1 MGKVPPSHQYL
12 CNQTS
17 LSPTTTQNYYLVPPN
32 GTWWACITGL
42 TPRVA
47 TRVFNNSRDYCIL
60 IQLLPK
66 IIYHDAPGFEDL
78 FDRRVTRYRREPISL
93 TLAVLLGLGVT
104 AGVGTG
110 AAALVTQH
118 QGFLSLQAAINEDL
132 RDLQNSIEALEKSL
146 TSLSEVVLQ
155 NRRGLD
161 LLFLREGGLCTAL
174 KEECCFYADHTGVV
188 RDSMQRLKERLDKR
202 QRDREA
208 Q

>member
-1 MGKVPPSHQYL
+1 M
-12 CNQTS
+12 
-17 LSPTTTQNYYLVPPN
+17 
-32 GTWWACITGL
+32 
-42 TPRVA
+42 
-47 TRVFNNSRDYCIL
+47 
-60 IQLLPK
+60 
-66 IIYHDAPGFEDL
+66 
-78 FDRRVTRYRREPISL
+78 
-93 TLAVLLGLGVT
+93 LLGLGVT

-202 QRDREA
+202 QRDCEA

>member
-1 MGKVPPSHQYL
+1 MGKVPSSHQYL

-42 TPRVA
+42 TPCVA

-161 LLFLREGGLCTAL
+161 FLFLREGGLCTAL

>member
-1 MGKVPPSHQYL
+1 M
-12 CNQTS
+12 
-17 LSPTTTQNYYLVPPN
+17 
-32 GTWWACITGL
+32 
-42 TPRVA
+42 
-47 TRVFNNSRDYCIL
+47 
-60 IQLLPK
+60 
-66 IIYHDAPGFEDL
+66 
-78 FDRRVTRYRREPISL
+78 REPISL

-161 LLFLREGGLCTAL
+161 LLFLREGGLCAAL

-208 Q
+208 QQGWFESWFSHSPWLTTVVYFGRAPGVIASATYLWALCD